1 MKRKIRISIPIFV
14 TFDLNMKGGF
24 TKMLEYITKEEVRR
38 VCKELKF
45 RDWTKLKTATVFPKE
60 AKVILPEVNTEKMK
74 IDLKEFQKGI
84 EVELEDGIRF
94 KDANVTNNH
103 PILTGMIVLAHL
115 KESLD
120 YYKLLEV
127 AELKGDLLKAVAAG
141 NIKKIRTEYKKLAEA
156 KIALAKAEAAQIN

>member
-1 MKRKIRISIPIFV
+1 MEMP
-14 TFDLNMKGGF
+14 
-24 TKMLEYITKEEVRR
+24 EYIPKGEVRK

-45 RDWTKLKTATVFPKE
+45 RDWTKLKTAEVLPKE
-60 AKVILPEVNTEKMK
+60 AKAILKEVNKERMR
-74 IDLKEFQKGI
+74 IDLEEFRKGM
-84 EVELEDGIRF
+84 EVELEHGIRF

-127 AELKGDLLKAVAAG
+127 AELEGDLLKAVAAG
-141 NIKKIRTEYKKLAEA
+141 NIKKTKAEYKKLAEA
-156 KIALAKAEAAQIN
+156 KIALAKAEAARIA